1 MTDENN
7 KNNKS
12 DQDSK
17 NTAEFFGKVLGIII
31 ALLILYFIR
40 RTTMCFSASTS
51 DNVYLRKHSQSWF
64 YQCELR

>member
-7 KNNKS
+7 KNNNS
-12 DQDSK
+12 DKDL
-17 NTAEFFGKVLGIII
+17 NNVAETIGKVVGVIIS
-31 ALLILYFIR
+31 LLILYFIK

-51 DNVYLRKHSQSWF
+51 DNYYLRKHSQSWF